1 MSRYSDFTK
10 FRLLFRLGFLII
22 YLLEMMFKV
31 VSKGFIINKFSYL
44 RNPWNI
50 LDFIVV
56 AFGCVTEV
64 LQV

>member
-1 MSRYSDFTK
+1 M
-10 FRLLFRLGFLII
+10 GFLII

-56 AFGCVTEV
+56 AFGCVTEI